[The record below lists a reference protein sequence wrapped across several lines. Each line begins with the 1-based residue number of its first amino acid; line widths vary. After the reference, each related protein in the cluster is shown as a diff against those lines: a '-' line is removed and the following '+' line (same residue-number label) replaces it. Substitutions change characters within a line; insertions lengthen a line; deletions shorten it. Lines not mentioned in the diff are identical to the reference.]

1 MTDLIDTTPVKPSK
15 PAEPC
20 LEVRGL
26 KMHFGQ
32 SGGFFKQKTGTVKA
46 VDGVDLT
53 VADGQTVGLVGESGC
68 GKSTLGR
75 AILRVYEPTE
85 GEIRYRRRGTGDWVD
100 LTKAPPK
107 TLMGLRHDIR
117 MIFQDPFTSLN
128 ARQTVLEA
136 IGQPL
141 FARGVA
147 RSEVKDRVATI
158 MSKVGL
164 RPEYM
169 SRYPHA
175 FSGGERQ
182 RIVIARALVVEP
194 HLVVADEAVS
204 ALDVSVRAQTLN
216 LLQDLQDEF
225 NLTYLFI
232 SHDLSVVKHVS
243 DHVAVMYVGRVVEF
257 APSAEIFARPLHPY
271 TAALIAAIPV
281 SSPNLRGQP
290 RTELT
295 GEIPDPSRPPPGCLF
310 HPRCAFATEACRKEV
325 PELRTMAGGRQV
337 ACHHAEQLELAG
349 IPA

>member
-1 MTDLIDTTPVKPSK
+1 MSADPNSAVVTREER
-15 PAEPC
+15 APC
-20 LEVRGL
+20 LEVRDL

-32 SGGFFKQKTGTVKA
+32 TGGFFKQKTGTVRA

-53 VADGQTVGLVGESGC
+53 VHDGETVGLVGESGC

-75 AILRVYEPTE
+75 AILRVYEPTH
-85 GEIRYRRRGTGDWVD
+85 GDIRYRKRGSSDWID
-100 LTKAPPK
+100 LTAATPA
-107 TLMGLRHDIR
+107 TLADLRHDIR

-141 FARGVA
+141 FGRGVA
-147 RSEVKDRVATI
+147 RSEVQDRVAAI
-158 MSKVGL
+158 MQKVGL
-164 RPEYM
+164 RPEFM

-225 NLTYLFI
+225 DLTYLFI

-243 DHVAVMYVGRVVEF
+243 DHVAVMYVGKIVEF
-257 APSAEIFARPLHPY
+257 APTSEIFARPRHPY
-271 TAALIAAIPV
+271 TAALIDAIPV
-281 SSPNLRGQP
+281 STPDLRGRP
-290 RTELT
+290 RSELT
-295 GEIPDPSRPPPGCLF
+295 GEVPDPSRPPPGCLF
-310 HPRCAFATEACRKEV
+310 HPRCPFATDICRTQV
-325 PELRTMAGGRQV
+325 PQLRPMRGGGQA
-337 ACHHAEQLELAG
+337 ACHHAEEIELQG
-349 IPA
+349 LPS

>member
-1 MTDLIDTTPVKPSK
+1 MSGAAQVHGSAKTARP
-15 PAEPC
+15 PC
-20 LEVRGL
+20 LDVRDL

-32 SGGFFKQKTGTVKA
+32 TGGFFKQKTGLVKA

-53 VADGQTVGLVGESGC
+53 IADGETVGLVGESGC

-75 AILRVYEPTE
+75 TILRVYEPTS
-85 GEIRYRRRGTGDWVD
+85 GEIRYRKRGSGEWIE
-100 LTKAPPK
+100 LAQAEAE
-107 TLMGLRHDIR
+107 TLKDLRHDIR

-128 ARQTVLEA
+128 ARQTVLQA

-141 FARGVA
+141 FAKGIA
-147 RSEVKDRVATI
+147 RSEVQDRVAAI
-158 MSKVGL
+158 MREVGL

-216 LLQDLQDEF
+216 LLQDLQDEL

-232 SHDLSVVKHVS
+232 SHDLSVVRHVS
-243 DHVAVMYVGRVVEF
+243 DQVAVMYVGRLVEF
-257 APSAEIFARPLHPY
+257 AAAKEIFARPRHPY
-271 TAALIAAIPV
+271 TAALIDAIPV
-281 SSPNLRGQP
+281 PSPNRRGRP
-290 RTELT
+290 RTELA
-295 GEIPDPSRPPPGCLF
+295 GEVPDPSKPPPGCLF
-310 HPRCAFATEACRKEV
+310 NPRCPFATDICRSDV
-325 PELRTMAGGRQV
+325 PRLRPVSGGGQV
-337 ACHHAEQLELAG
+337 ACHHAEDLQLG
-349 IPA
+349 GMSS

>member
-1 MTDLIDTTPVKPSK
+1 MTDVMQAPRAAKTG
-15 PAEPC
+15 EPC
-20 LEVRGL
+20 LKVRDL

-32 SGGFFKQKTGTVKA
+32 TGGFFKQKTGVVKA

-53 VADGQTVGLVGESGC
+53 VVDGETVGLVGESGC

-75 AILRVYEPTE
+75 AILRVYEPTS
-85 GEIRYRRRGTGDWVD
+85 GEIRYRRRGGGDWID
-100 LTKAPPK
+100 LTRASPK
-107 TLMGLRHDIR
+107 TLMELRHDIR

-141 FARGVA
+141 LARGVA
-147 RSEVKDRVATI
+147 RSEVRDRVAMI

-243 DHVAVMYVGRVVEF
+243 DQVAVMYVGRIVEF
-257 APSAEIFARPLHPY
+257 APSSEIFARPLHPY
-271 TAALIAAIPV
+271 TAALIGAIPV
-281 SSPNLRGQP
+281 PSPNLRSRVRP
-290 RTELT
+290 ELT

-310 HPRCAFATEACRKEV
+310 HPRCPFATDACRREV
-325 PELRTMAGGRQV
+325 PPLRTMSGGRQV
-337 ACHHAEQLELAG
+337 ACHYAEQLQLEG

>member
-1 MTDLIDTTPVKPSK
+1 MTTPQT
-15 PAEPC
+15 AETTHGGRPV
-20 LEVRGL
+20 LEVRNL
-26 KMHFGQ
+26 RMHFGQ
-32 SGGFFKQKTGTVKA
+32 SGGFFKQRTGTVKA

-53 VADGQTVGLVGESGC
+53 IEDGETVGLVGESGC

-75 AILRVYEPTE
+75 AILRVYEPTS
-85 GEIRYRRRGTGDWVD
+85 GEIRYRRRGTGDWID
-100 LTKAPPK
+100 LTRAPQR
-107 TLMGLRHDIR
+107 TLNALRHDIR
-117 MIFQDPFTSLN
+117 MIFQDPFTALN

-141 FARGVA
+141 YARGVA
-147 RSEVKDRVATI
+147 KAEVKERVASI

-225 NLTYLFI
+225 NLTYLFV

-243 DHVAVMYVGRVVEF
+243 DRVAVMYVGRIVEF
-257 APSAEIFARPLHPY
+257 APSAELFARPRHPY
-271 TAALIAAIPV
+271 TAALIGAIPV
-281 SSPNLRGQP
+281 SSPNLRGRP
-290 RTELT
+290 RHELG

-310 HPRCAFATEACRKEV
+310 HPRCAFATDACRKEV
-325 PELRTMAGGRQV
+325 PELRTISSGRQV
-337 ACHHAEQLELAG
+337 ACHHAETIELEGL
-349 IPA
+349 PS

>member
-1 MTDLIDTTPVKPSK
+1 MSQPIETTASGKPIG
-15 PAEPC
+15 EPC
-20 LEVRGL
+20 LEVRDL

-32 SGGFFKQKTGTVKA
+32 SGGFFKQKTGLVKA

-53 VADGQTVGLVGESGC
+53 IADGETVGLVGESGC

-75 AILRVYEPTE
+75 AILRVHPPTS
-85 GEIRYRRRGTGDWVD
+85 GEIRYRRRGGADWVD
-100 LTKAPPK
+100 LAKADAAQLK
-107 TLMGLRHDIR
+107 ALRKDIR

-128 ARQTVLEA
+128 ARQTVLDA
-136 IGQPL
+136 IGQPF
-141 FARGVA
+141 FARNMA
-147 RSEVKDRVATI
+147 RSEVQDRVEAI
-158 MSKVGL
+158 MRKVGL

-216 LLQDLQDEF
+216 LLQELQDDL

-243 DHVAVMYVGRVVEF
+243 DHVAVMYVGRMVEF
-257 APSAEIFARPLHPY
+257 ARATEIFARPRHPY
-271 TAALIAAIPV
+271 TAALINAIPV
-281 SSPNLRGQP
+281 PSPKLRDRDRQKLG
-290 RTELT
+290 
-295 GEIPDPSRPPPGCLF
+295 GEIPDPANPPSGCLF
-310 HPRCAFATEACRKEV
+310 HPRCPFASDRCRTEV
-325 PELRTMAGGRQV
+325 PRLRRLPDGGQV
-337 ACHHAEQLELAG
+337 ACHHTEEIDLAG
-349 IPA
+349 MAA

>member
-1 MTDLIDTTPVKPSK
+1 MARPS
-15 PAEPC
+15 ASWA
-20 LEVRGL
+20 R
-26 KMHFGQ
+26 
-32 SGGFFKQKTGTVKA
+32 
-46 VDGVDLT
+46 
-53 VADGQTVGLVGESGC
+53 SGC

-75 AILRVYEPTE
+75 AILRVYEPTS
-85 GEIRYRRRGTGDWVD
+85 GEIRYRRRGAGDWID
-100 LTKAPPK
+100 LTRAPPK

-141 FARGVA
+141 FAQGVA
-147 RSEVKDRVATI
+147 RSEVRDRVAAI
-158 MSKVGL
+158 MGKVGL
-164 RPEYM
+164 RTEYM

-257 APSAEIFARPLHPY
+257 APSAQIFARPLHPY

-281 SSPNLRGQP
+281 SSPNLRGRP

-295 GEIPDPSRPPPGCLF
+295 GEIPDPLQAPGGL
-310 HPRCAFATEACRKEV
+310 PV
-325 PELRTMAGGRQV
+325 PSALRLRHRSLPQGR
-337 ACHHAEQLELAG
+337 AAAPHHAGRTAG
-349 IPA
+349 WPATTPSSSSLRGYPHDEPIGKAPS

>member
-1 MTDLIDTTPVKPSK
+1 MSETMPKEREMG
-15 PAEPC
+15 AEGQPC
-20 LEVRGL
+20 LQVSNL
-26 KMHFGQ
+26 KLHFGQ
-32 SGGFFKQKTGTVKA
+32 SGGFFKQKTGVVKA

-53 VADGQTVGLVGESGC
+53 IRDGETVGLVGESGC

-75 AILRVYEPTE
+75 AILRVYDPTA
-85 GEIRYRRRGTGDWVD
+85 GEIRYRRRGTGEWMDIAHASS
-100 LTKAPPK
+100 KA
-107 TLMGLRHDIR
+107 LAEIRHDIR

-141 FARGVA
+141 LARGMRRA
-147 RSEVKDRVATI
+147 EVRERVATI
-158 MSKVGL
+158 MTKVGL

-243 DHVAVMYVGRVVEF
+243 DHVAVMYVGRIVEF
-257 APSAEIFARPLHPY
+257 APAGELFARPRHPY
-271 TAALIAAIPV
+271 TAALIDAIPV
-281 SSPNLRGQP
+281 SSPNLRDRP
-290 RTELT
+290 RSELV

-310 HPRCAFATEACRKEV
+310 HPRCAFATEACKREEPK
-325 PELRTMAGGRQV
+325 LRSIDGGRQV
-337 ACHHAEQLELAG
+337 ACHHAEEIELQG
-349 IPA
+349 IPS

>member
-1 MTDLIDTTPVKPSK
+1 MTDVMMRPAKDAKT
-15 PAEPC
+15 AEPC
-20 LEVRGL
+20 LEIRDL

-32 SGGFFKQKTGTVKA
+32 SGGFFKQKTGVVKA

-53 VADGQTVGLVGESGC
+53 VADGETVGLVGESGC

-75 AILRVYEPTE
+75 AILRVYEPTS
-85 GEIRYRRRGTGDWVD
+85 GEIRYRRRGAGDWID
-100 LTKAPPK
+100 LTRAPPK

-141 FARGVA
+141 FAQGVG
-147 RSEVKDRVATI
+147 RSEVRDRVAAI
-158 MSKVGL
+158 MGKVGL
-164 RPEYM
+164 RTEYM

-257 APSAEIFARPLHPY
+257 APSAQIFARPLHPY
-271 TAALIAAIPV
+271 TAALIAAIPI
-281 SSPNLRGQP
+281 SSPDLRGRP
-290 RTELT
+290 RPELT
-295 GEIPDPSRPPPGCLF
+295 GEIPDPSKPPAGCLF
-310 HPRCAFATEACRKEV
+310 HPRCAFATEACRKDV
-325 PELRTMAGGRQV
+325 PPLRTMAGGRQV

>member
-1 MTDLIDTTPVKPSK
+1 MDQGRLTG
-15 PAEPC
+15 AAGQPC
-20 LEVRGL
+20 LEVRNL

-32 SGGFFKQKTGTVKA
+32 SGGFFKQKTGVVKA

-53 VADGQTVGLVGESGC
+53 VRDGETVGLVGESGC

-75 AILRVYEPTE
+75 AILRVYEPTD
-85 GEIRYRRRGTGDWVD
+85 GEIRYRRRGAGDWID
-100 LTKAPPK
+100 LTRAPHN
-107 TLMGLRHDIR
+107 TLNALRHDIR

-128 ARQTVLEA
+128 ARQTVLDA

-141 FARGVA
+141 FAKGMRRA
-147 RSEVKDRVATI
+147 EVRDRVANI
-158 MSKVGL
+158 MTKVGL

-216 LLQDLQDEF
+216 LLQDLQDELK
-225 NLTYLFI
+225 LTFLFI

-243 DHVAVMYVGRVVEF
+243 DHVAVMYVGRIVEF
-257 APSAEIFARPLHPY
+257 ASATELFARPRHPY
-271 TAALIAAIPV
+271 TAALIDAIPV
-281 SSPNLRGQP
+281 SSPNMRG
-290 RTELT
+290 RVRHELT
-295 GEIPDPSRPPPGCLF
+295 GEIPDPSNPPPGCLF
-310 HPRCAFATEACRKEV
+310 HPRCAFATEVCRREE
-325 PELRTMAGGRQV
+325 PRLRPMAGGGQS
-337 ACHHAEQLELAG
+337 ACHHADDIELAG
-349 IPA
+349 LPD